1 MKGAANIS
9 LPNGD
14 WCLAAMVYI
23 YDHSGT
29 DRNTFLSAGANVD
42 ASGEISFGTLRLQD
56 YGSTP
61 GSPHFR
67 AHDGSSLVQLR
78 STTIDFPTNV
88 WAIQVAQR
96 TGTTKQLW
104 VITLGGSAQLIGS
117 STQTFGAV
125 TPSTPMMVGRR
136 YCRQLTLDDMKGTI
150 AWVARGSFA
159 LSSAQMAALAA
170 GECARRIGPWTEY
183 LPFMQAGQTTY
194 RSPIGGDTY
203 TVTGYPTA
211 DKQTVRLW

>member
-9 LPNGD
+9 LPNSD

-29 DRNTFLSAGANVD
+29 DRNTFMSAGATVD

-56 YGSTP
+56 PGATP

-78 STTIDFPTNV
+78 STTIDFPVNQWV
-88 WAIQVAQR
+88 VQVAQR

-104 VITLGGSAQLIGS
+104 TIPLNGTALLIGS

-136 YCRQLTLDDMKGTI
+136 YSRQLSLDDMKGTI

-159 LSSAQMAALAA
+159 LSAGQMAALAA
-170 GECARRIGPWTEY
+170 GECPKTIGPWTEY

-203 TVTGYPTA
+203 TVTGYPA
-211 DKQTVRLW
+211 SDKQTVRLW